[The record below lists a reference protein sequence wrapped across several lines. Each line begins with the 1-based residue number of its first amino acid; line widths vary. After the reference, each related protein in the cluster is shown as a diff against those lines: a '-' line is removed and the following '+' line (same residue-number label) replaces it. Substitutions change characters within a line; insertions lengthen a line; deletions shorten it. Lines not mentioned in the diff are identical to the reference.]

1 MSNEHGC
8 CLAHRSVFDRGLSEV
23 HCFLSASKK
32 VLVPIERVAHRPF
45 VTMQVAHP

>member
-1 MSNEHGC
+1 MLNEHGC
-8 CLAHRSVFDRGLSEV
+8 CLAYRGVFDLGLSEV

-32 VLVPIERVAHRPF
+32 VLVPIERVSCRPC